1 MFFQRTIQVIKE
13 ELAWTCAI
21 KSKVPFK
28 DKLTMGRNYRSLI
41 LYGWKFW
48 VTRLKS
54 SSEMFQATQEI
65 FETKFRSVESWKQR
79 TFRIYMRQFLCNTE
93 LLQPPT
99 VVIIIV
105 VFSYSHEICTVAK
118 SILSCAFLCTWMS
131 KWKFGVKCCQP
142 PKLLQNWFIFLLVLT
157 HSSLMIV
164 KKGIVCKAVPFSG
177 TLKLLHPK
185 TIHKTGIL

>member
-1 MFFQRTIQVIKE
+1 MSNKAQVQFRDVPGHPRNIWDKIQDCRVLKTKDFSYLHE
-13 ELAWTCAI
+13 AVSLQHRALA
-21 KSKVPFK
+21 
-28 DKLTMGRNYRSLI
+28 
-41 LYGWKFW
+41 
-48 VTRLKS
+48 
-54 SSEMFQATQEI
+54 
-65 FETKFRSVESWKQR
+65 
-79 TFRIYMRQFLCNTE
+79 
-93 LLQPPT
+93 PT
-99 VVIIIV
+99 VVIIVV